1 MLEPL
6 QNGGRKFNL
15 SWLRGFSLGLDRD
28 PRVFCGTSASRTLVI
43 GPHRKPQNHLVLAT
57 VNVYFLS
64 AERRPCSPIIQAV
77 TESEKEPSSQVHTH
91 CSLTHRHLSRGCSLP
106 ECQLRPS
113 HLPAASIS
121 SVPQGCKM
129 ELGFYRT
136 CLVRECIYKNHL
148 ANCGESQDN
157 KSEGTG
163 EELGVQKEV
172 KAMT

>member
-1 MLEPL
+1 MNLSLQTQICKHITFLHVLKTNLNSMLEPL
-6 QNGGRKFNL
+6 QNGGRKFSL

-91 CSLTHRHLSRGCSLP
+91 CSLTHRHLSRGCSPPRMPAQTIPPSCRLH
-106 ECQLRPS
+106 QL
-113 HLPAASIS
+113 S
-121 SVPQGCKM
+121 STRLQNGAR
-129 ELGFYRT
+129 L
-136 CLVRECIYKNHL
+136 L
-148 ANCGESQDN
+148 
-157 KSEGTG
+157 
-163 EELGVQKEV
+163 
-172 KAMT
+172 